1 MLYCDSTT
9 DRLIVIILVV
19 LLLMA
24 YVVIIGKKFECKHG
38 VGMKICFQNL
48 FLLCS

>member
-19 LLLMA
+19 LLLRHM
-24 YVVIIGKKFECKHG
+24 
-38 VGMKICFQNL
+38 L
-48 FLLCS
+48 SLLVKNSSVNTEWE